1 MKKWMDTR
9 RIATI
14 ALVCVYLVVI
24 AGSVVRVTGSGMGC
38 PDWPKCFGYVIP
50 PINQETLTLGSEKHF
65 LKGQM
70 IILNDT
76 LWVAQQEVVTKDNK
90 DLDRTIWKKY
100 PKHDYAIFNPVHTW
114 IEYINRLLTGVLG
127 LPVLLLLVISIVNAR
142 KTSNWKVVFWAGL
155 TLVFMLYEAWLGKLV
170 VDGELSN
177 GKVTL
182 HMLGSIGIVAA
193 LMMARVSS
201 HNEIIPKESIDR
213 KWWFIGIVLVIA
225 QVILGTQ
232 LREEVDQVI
241 KNGWERQQWIDQIL
255 MSSGK
260 IIFYVHRTFSW
271 LLVIYLFWLANL
283 LLKVKQNAVAVS
295 LMGVVVAEVLVG
307 VLLNYFGFPAFA
319 QPLHLVLSFAL
330 LGLLLDGLFS
340 KNSRVRQ

>member
-1 MKKWMDTR
+1 MDTR
-9 RIATI
+9 RLATI

-24 AGSVVRVTGSGMGC
+24 AGSIVRVTGSGMGC

-50 PINQETLTLGSEKHF
+50 PVSQQTLTLEKEKHF

-70 IILNDT
+70 VILNDT
-76 LWVAQQEVVTKDNK
+76 LWVAQQDVVIKDNNE
-90 DLDRTIWKKY
+90 LDRNIWKKY

-127 LPVLLLLVISIVNAR
+127 LPVLLLLVISILNAR
-142 KTSNWKVVFWAGL
+142 KTGNWKVVFWAGL

-193 LMMARVSS
+193 LMMARVKSN
-201 HNEIIPKESIDR
+201 HENVTIENIER
-213 KWWFIGIVLVIA
+213 KWWVIGVALVMM

-232 LREEVDQVI
+232 LREEVDQII
-241 KNGWERQQWIDQIL
+241 KNGWERHQWIDQVL
-255 MSSGK
+255 LSSGK

-271 LLVIYLFWLANL
+271 ILVIYLFWMANL
-283 LLKVKQNAVAVS
+283 LLKIKRNGVAGG
-295 LMGVVVAEVLVG
+295 LMGLIVAEMLVG
-307 VLLNYFGFPAFA
+307 VFLNYFEFPAFA

-340 KNSRVRQ
+340 KSSGISQ

>member
-1 MKKWMDTR
+1 MDTR
-9 RIATI
+9 RLATI
-14 ALVCVYLVVI
+14 ALACVYLVVI
-24 AGSVVRVTGSGMGC
+24 AGSIVRVTGSGMGC

-50 PINQETLTLGSEKHF
+50 PVSQQTLTLEKEKHF
-65 LKGQM
+65 FKGQM
-70 IILNDT
+70 VILSDT
-76 LWVAQQEVVTKDNK
+76 LWVAQQDVVIKDNNE
-90 DLDRTIWKKY
+90 LDRNIWKKY

-127 LPVLLLLVISIVNAR
+127 LPVLLLLVISILNAR
-142 KTSNWKVVFWAGL
+142 KTGNWKVVFWAGL

-193 LMMARVSS
+193 LMMARVKSN
-201 HNEIIPKESIDR
+201 HANVVIENIER
-213 KWWFIGIVLVIA
+213 KWWVIGLVLVMV

-232 LREEVDQVI
+232 LREEVDLII
-241 KNGWERQQWIDQIL
+241 KNGWERHQWIDQVL
-255 MSSGK
+255 LSSGK

-271 LLVIYLFWLANL
+271 ILVIYLFWMANL
-283 LLKVKQNAVAVS
+283 LLKIKRNGVAGG
-295 LMGVVVAEVLVG
+295 LMGLVVAEMLVG
-307 VLLNYFGFPAFA
+307 VFLNYFEFPAFA

-340 KNSRVRQ
+340 KSSGISQ